1 MASMA
6 LPGGTITCVF
16 TDIERST
23 ALLKQ
28 LGEGY
33 GNVLTTHRRIVR
45 DIFGAAGGTEID
57 TQGDSFF
64 FAFPRAREAVA
75 AAVDVQRGHAE
86 TTWPD
91 DAVVRVRIGLHTG
104 EPAVGDEGY
113 LGLDVVRAA
122 RICAVGRGGSVLL
135 SETTRALIGSSLPEG
150 VSISTRDEKRL
161 KDIDEP
167 ELVYELQIQGVEVT
181 PAAEPEPP
189 APTAQP
195 REKRPSGRH
204 LQGFARA

>member
-1 MASMA
+1 MAIMA
-6 LPGGTITCVF
+6 LPAGTITCVF

-28 LGEGY
+28 LGERYAG
-33 GNVLTTHRRIVR
+33 VLTTHRQIVR
-45 DIFGAAGGTEID
+45 NAFGAAGGTEID

-75 AAVDVQRGHAE
+75 AAVDVQRAHAE
-86 TTWPD
+86 AAWPD
-91 DAVVRVRIGLHTG
+91 EAVVRVRIGLHTG

-135 SETTRALIGSSLPEG
+135 SETTRALLGSNFPEG

-181 PAAEPEPP
+181 PAAEPS
-189 APTAQP
+189 APTAEP
-195 REKRPSGRH
+195 REKRRTGRH
-204 LQGFARA
+204 LQGFARS